1 MNPSRTRARSAIIG
15 VVALASLAAIPAAD
29 AFTGD
34 WNINGSFERT
44 TTPSFAGGFNP
55 NDLDSL
61 DATFDNRA
69 KRLSLRL
76 TNFETP
82 SRGTIYA
89 SLGTGLTDG
98 TCSTGSLDITIT
110 TNDATITHD
119 VTTTERYW
127 ATAESY
133 RSRSGTNPGPG
144 WTYIGYSYSDREYL
158 WYKPAGWAYRTETHS
173 VTETDPNHYQRIAT
187 LERDGIDSN
196 LQTTTLVDTNTTN
209 TTWTFASPL
218 LNAITADCIEVT
230 VPNRRAPYVIAPPA
244 TPTPPTPPPPP
255 TTPPTTPPRTPPTD
269 PGTSTDDDITLDDIT
284 ATATRRGTKI
294 ALTINGDAD
303 QIGIRIKKTSKTI
316 SFRPN
321 VLLKNQAATTRY
333 ISVRFSDGSDW
344 SDWERIP
351 VR

>member
-44 TTPSFAGGFNP
+44 TTPSFTGGFNP

-244 TPTPPTPPPPP
+244 APTPP
-255 TTPPTTPPRTPPTD
+255 TTPPTDPATPPATPPTD
-269 PGTSTDDDITLDDIT
+269 PGTTTDDDITLDDIT

-294 ALTINGDAD
+294 ALTINGDAA

-333 ISVRFSDGSDW
+333 ISIRFSDGTDW